1 MSTRSNV
8 LLVEPRTTKQLYH
21 HRDWYLLGVWLELFE
36 ALIKMRWTELKT
48 EYTYRIDDY
57 IRTLPRAYEDSD
69 AEHGDLSYN
78 YKITYG
84 QYWLMILYK
93 KAERTER
100 THVTSHLL
108 KNEIAKEIYRLEQLP
123 EQDKIIVA
131 YIEELKNK
139 SIALSK
145 INPNI

>member
-1 MSTRSNV
+1 MSTRANV

-36 ALIKMRWTELKT
+36 ALIKMRGTELKT
-48 EYTYRIDDY
+48 EFTYRIEDY
-57 IRTLPRAYEDSD
+57 VRTLPRAYEDSE
-69 AEHGDLSYN
+69 ANHSDLEYN

-84 QYWLMILYK
+84 QHGIMILYK

-123 EQDKIIVA
+123 EQDKIIIA

-139 SIALSK
+139 SITLSK
-145 INPNI
+145 VNQNI